1 MKNRF
6 APNDMVMYG
15 GHGVCTLVEIT
26 EKDFGGEAKRY
37 YVLRPAYSGSSV
49 FYVPIDSEA
58 LTAKLRPIK
67 NAEEIRRVIREC
79 GVADWIAEDR
89 ARQNY
94 LKQVVDGGGTEQLV
108 GAYKLLYMRQKEL
121 TDIGKKL
128 RAADD
133 RCMRDVEKLLL
144 EEFSSSFEIRKE
156 DLVPFLFEELELA
169 EKVEA

>member
-6 APNDMVMYG
+6 KPNDMIMYG

-26 EKDFGGEAKRY
+26 EKDFGGEAKSY

-49 FYVPIDSEA
+49 FYVPIDSET

-67 NAEEIRRVIREC
+67 SAEEIRRVVHEC
-79 GVADWIAEDR
+79 GPADWIAEDR
-89 ARQNY
+89 PRQNY

-108 GAYKLLYMRQKEL
+108 STYKLLCIRQKEL

-133 RCMRDVEKLLL
+133 RYMRDVEKLLL
-144 EEFSSSFEIRKE
+144 EEFSSAFDIQKE

-169 EKVEA
+169 EKAEA

>member
-6 APNDMVMYG
+6 EPNAMVMYG

-26 EKDFGGEAKRY
+26 EKEFGGETKRY

-49 FYVPIDSEA
+49 FYVPIDSET

-67 NAEEIRRVIREC
+67 SAEEIRRVVREC
-79 GVADWIAEDR
+79 GIADWIVEDR

-108 GAYKLLYMRQKEL
+108 STYKRLYTRQKEL
-121 TDIGKKL
+121 TKIGKKL

-133 RCMRDVEKLLL
+133 RYMRDVEKLLL
-144 EEFSSSFEIRKE
+144 EEFSASFEMQKE
-156 DLVPFLFEELELA
+156 DLAAFLFEECEPA
-169 EKVEA
+169 EKAEA

>member
-26 EKDFGGEAKRY
+26 EKDFGGEAKQY

-49 FYVPIDSEA
+49 FYVPIDSEM

-67 NAEEIRRVIREC
+67 SAEEIRRAVCEC
-79 GVADWIAEDR
+79 GAAEWITEDR
-89 ARQNY
+89 MRQNH
-94 LKQVVDGGGTEQLV
+94 LKQVVDGGGTEQLIST
-108 GAYKLLYMRQKEL
+108 YKLLYTRQREL
-121 TDIGKKL
+121 ADIGKKL

-133 RCMRDVEKLLL
+133 RYMRDVEKLLL
-144 EEFSSSFEIRKE
+144 EEFSTAFDIQKE
-156 DLVPFLFEELELA
+156 DLVAFLFEKSEPA
-169 EKVEA
+169 EKAE